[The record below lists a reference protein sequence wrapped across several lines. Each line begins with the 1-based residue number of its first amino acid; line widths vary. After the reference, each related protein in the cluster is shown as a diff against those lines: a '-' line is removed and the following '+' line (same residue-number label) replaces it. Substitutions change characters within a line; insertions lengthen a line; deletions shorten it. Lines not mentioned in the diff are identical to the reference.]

1 MPARDLH
8 LSRRLL
14 WFAHRLSQKVSQW
27 FRRRR
32 RAKKT
37 VPLEIMGYRG
47 FGNVEQVQIM
57 GRLVEHKSW
66 TESHADDSWW
76 KNARAM
82 FRRFTRAQVPNA
94 TLEIDFD
101 GNQRTTTTDQAG
113 YFRCTLPTPDSVTT
127 DQLWHS
133 VQVRVVS
140 QDSGASNGTEQNSGT
155 AAAATNTLPLLIP
168 RSDSQFGVISDIDDT
183 IMHSHATD
191 LLRLAWLTFTHNA
204 WTRVPFEGV
213 GAFYRALQRGHCE
226 TRQNP
231 VFYVSSSAWN
241 LFDMLAEFM
250 EIHQLPKGPIL
261 LRDLGG
267 NKQNFIRSGHEHK
280 LEKIE
285 RIFASCP
292 ELPFIL
298 IGDSGQQDPYLYRTV
313 VRDFPGRVLAVY
325 IRDVADKNRDAVLK
339 VRKELRDAGVEME
352 LVTDTEAAA
361 IHAANHGWI
370 PEERITDVRQ
380 DIARDQDRQE

>member
-1 MPARDLH
+1 MPARNLH

-14 WFAHRLSQKVSQW
+14 WFAHRLSQRVSQW
-27 FRRRR
+27 IRRRR
-32 RAKKT
+32 RAKKR

-47 FGNVEQVQIM
+47 FGNIEQVQIM
-57 GRLVEHKSW
+57 GRLVEHKSL
-66 TESHADDSWW
+66 TESHAEDSWW

-82 FRRFTRAQVPNA
+82 FRRFTRAQVPDA

-101 GNQRTTTTDQAG
+101 GNQQTTTTDQAG
-113 YFRCTLPTPDSVTT
+113 YFRCTLPTPSEIST

-133 VQVRVVS
+133 VQVRVLPG
-140 QDSGASNGTEQNSGT
+140 DSEAT
-155 AAAATNTLPLLIP
+155 AATTNTLPLLIP
-168 RSDSQFGVISDIDDT
+168 RTDSQFGVISDIDDT

-298 IGDSGQQDPYLYRTV
+298 IGDSGQQDPYLYRRV

-325 IRDVADKNRDAVLK
+325 IRDVVDKKREDVLK
-339 VRKELRDAGVEME
+339 VREELRNAGVEME
-352 LVTDTEAAA
+352 LVSDTEAAA
-361 IHAANHGWI
+361 IHAAEHGWI
-370 PEERITDVRQ
+370 PERRITDVRQ